1 MKRVLF
7 GLVLVAAGGAWAC
20 SSDDNGKAASPTPPP
35 PPQQGGE
42 LGIAEFK
49 YKCLLSSDPQCD
61 FDSELGTGS
70 GSGSSD
76 QLPDIAMNTTFGLDL
91 SYIQDAGAGAPP
103 ALTALHPDF
112 LTVGADGSIMPIKP
126 GKSTLGLNRGGQVVD
141 LVDIN
146 AVDATLKL
154 FAADPKGNFTSV
166 QVSSDGTVKATGT
179 FTFRFRAAL
188 VDKTRVAEAAPPVL
202 AGSLPCKWTIVG
214 DPAIANFPANTDVT
228 DNIITVVTG
237 QKNGEIT
244 LHLDYGTFQADT
256 KISVGS

>member
-1 MKRVLF
+1 MKRVLI
-7 GLVLVAAGGAWAC
+7 GLVLVVAGGVWAC
-20 SSDDNGKAASPTPPP
+20 DDNSDKKASSPTPPP

-49 YKCLLSSDPQCD
+49 YKCLLPSDPQCD
-61 FDSELGTGS
+61 FDQELGTGS
-70 GSGSSD
+70 GSGGD
-76 QLPDIAMNTTFGLDL
+76 EELPDIAVGTSFGLDL

-103 ALTALHPDF
+103 VLTALHPDF
-112 LTVGADGSIMPIKP
+112 LTVGGDGAVMPIKP
-126 GKSTLGLNRGGQVVD
+126 GKSTLGLNRGGQQID

-154 FAADPKGNFTSV
+154 FAADPKGDFTSV
-166 QVSSDGTVKATGT
+166 QVGSDGRVKATGT
-179 FTFRFRAAL
+179 FTFRFRAAM
-188 VDKTRVAEAAPPVL
+188 VDKTRVAETNPPVL

-214 DPAIANFPANTDVT
+214 DTAIASFPPNTDVT

-237 QKNGEIT
+237 QKSGEVT

-256 KISVGS
+256 KISVGG